1 VPQQGQRSGKT
12 QFNILWKMWLPV
24 AISHLSDKDWVCTRA
39 QMNNQLHP
47 PEIFDRRRRHALR
60 ARADGRSGDD
70 FLWHHIAQDMA
81 ERLSAVTRTFEHA
94 LIIGPIGRWQRQIL
108 PPNVPC
114 TLAPLRDKGA
124 ESDAPVALE
133 EDRLPFAPGSFDL
146 VISAGTLD
154 SVNDLPGALI
164 QIRRILRPDGLFL
177 GHMFGAGTLA
187 MLKAMLL
194 EADADRVT
202 PHIHPQIDLRS
213 AADLIVRAGFTLPVA
228 DQDTIAARYG
238 DWRSIVSDI
247 RDAGVG
253 NALSGPRNYLGKD
266 VAARL
271 EYAFAARADAQ
282 GKVTESFAH
291 IYLSG
296 WAPSENQPRPAK
308 RGSGQVS
315 LADILSKDQAG

>member
-1 VPQQGQRSGKT
+1 MH
-12 QFNILWKMWLPV
+12 NEL
-24 AISHLSDKDWVCTRA
+24 
-39 QMNNQLHP
+39 NP

-60 ARADGRSGDD
+60 ARAAGRSGDD
-70 FLWHHIAQDMA
+70 FLWHHIAQDLA
-81 ERLSAVTRTFEHA
+81 ERLSAVTRTFAHA
-94 LIIGPIGRWQRQIL
+94 LIIGPIGQWQTEIL
-108 PPNVPC
+108 PPNVAC
-114 TLAPLRDKGA
+114 TLAPLRDTGTGA
-124 ESDAPVALE
+124 GTAHDAPVALE
-133 EDRLPFAPGSFDL
+133 EDRLPFTPGSFDL

-164 QIRRILRPDGLFL
+164 QIRRLLRPDGLFL
-177 GHMFGAGTLA
+177 GHMFGAGTLGT
-187 MLKAMLL
+187 LKAMLL

-228 DQDTIAARYG
+228 DQDMSAVRYG

-247 RDAGVG
+247 RDAGLG
-253 NALSGPRNYLGKD
+253 NALAGPRSYLGKGI
-266 VAARL
+266 AARL
-271 EYAFAARADAQ
+271 DHAFASRADAQ
-282 GKVTESFAH
+282 GKVTEGFVH
-291 IYLSG
+291 ISLSG

>member
-1 VPQQGQRSGKT
+1 
-12 QFNILWKMWLPV
+12 
-24 AISHLSDKDWVCTRA
+24 
-39 QMNNQLHP
+39 MNNELNP

-60 ARADGRSGDD
+60 ARAAGREGDD
-70 FLWHHIAQDMA
+70 FLWHHIAQDMG

-94 LIIGPIGRWQRQIL
+94 LIIGPIGRWREEIL

-114 TLAPLRDKGA
+114 TLAPLSNA
-124 ESDAPVALE
+124 AAYTANDAPVALE
-133 EDRLPFAPGSFDL
+133 EDRLPFTPGSFDL

-164 QIRRILRPDGLFL
+164 QIRRLLRPDGLFL
-177 GHMFGAGTLA
+177 GHMFGAGTLG
-187 MLKAMLL
+187 MLKALLL

-202 PHIHPQIDLRS
+202 PHIHPQIVLRS

-228 DQDTIAARYG
+228 DQDMSAVRYG
-238 DWRSIVSDI
+238 DWRSIVSDV
-247 RDAGVG
+247 RDAGLG
-253 NALSGPRNYLGKD
+253 NALSGPRSYLGKD
-266 VAARL
+266 MALRL
-271 EYAFAARADAQ
+271 DHAFAARADTH
-282 GKVTESFAH
+282 GKVTEGFAH

-315 LADILSKDQAG
+315 LADILSKDKPG

>member
-1 VPQQGQRSGKT
+1 MH
-12 QFNILWKMWLPV
+12 NEL
-24 AISHLSDKDWVCTRA
+24 
-39 QMNNQLHP
+39 NP

-60 ARADGRSGDD
+60 ARAAGRSGDD
-70 FLWHHIAQDMA
+70 FLWHHIAQDLA
-81 ERLSAVTRTFEHA
+81 ERLSAVTRTFAHA
-94 LIIGPIGRWQRQIL
+94 LIIGPIGQWQKEIL

-114 TLAPLRDKGA
+114 TLSPLRDTGTGA
-124 ESDAPVALE
+124 GTAHDAPVALE
-133 EDRLPFAPGSFDL
+133 EDRLPFTPGSFDL

-164 QIRRILRPDGLFL
+164 QIRRLLRPDGLFL
-177 GHMFGAGTLA
+177 GHMFGAGTLGT
-187 MLKAMLL
+187 LKSMLL

-202 PHIHPQIDLRS
+202 AHIHPQIDLRS

-228 DQDTIAARYG
+228 DQDMSEVRYG
-238 DWRSIVSDI
+238 NWRSIVSDI
-247 RDAGVG
+247 RDAGLG
-253 NALSGPRNYLGKD
+253 NALAGPRNYLGKNI
-266 VAARL
+266 VARL
-271 EYAFAARADAQ
+271 DHAFASRADAQ
-282 GKVTESFAH
+282 GKVTEGFAH

>member
-1 VPQQGQRSGKT
+1 
-12 QFNILWKMWLPV
+12 
-24 AISHLSDKDWVCTRA
+24 
-39 QMNNQLHP
+39 MNNQLHP

-60 ARADGRSGDD
+60 GRADGRSGDD

-114 TLAPLRDKGA
+114 TLAPLRDEGA
-124 ESDAPVALE
+124 EAEVGAGSDAPVALE
-133 EDRLPFAPGSFDL
+133 EDRLPFTPGSFDL

-228 DQDTIAARYG
+228 DQDTSAVRYG

-253 NALSGPRNYLGKD
+253 NALAGPRNYLGKD

>member
-1 VPQQGQRSGKT
+1 
-12 QFNILWKMWLPV
+12 
-24 AISHLSDKDWVCTRA
+24 
-39 QMNNQLHP
+39 MNNQLNP

-60 ARADGRSGDD
+60 ARAAGRSKDD
-70 FLWHHIAQDMA
+70 FLWQHIAQDMA

-94 LIIGPIGRWQRQIL
+94 LIIGPIGRWQGQIL

-114 TLAPLRDKGA
+114 TLAPLRDVPA
-124 ESDAPVALE
+124 EGDAPVAVE
-133 EDRLPFAPGSFDL
+133 EDRLPFTPGSFDL

-154 SVNDLPGALI
+154 SVNDLPGALV

-177 GHMFGAGTLA
+177 GHMFGAGTLGA
-187 MLKAMLL
+187 LKAMLL

-228 DQDTIAARYG
+228 DQDTIAVRYG
-238 DWRSIVSDI
+238 DWRSMVSDI

-253 NALSGPRNYLGKD
+253 NALAGPRNYLGKD
-266 VAARL
+266 VATRL
-271 EYAFAARADAQ
+271 EHAFAARADAQ
-282 GKVTESFAH
+282 AKVTESFAH

-315 LADILSKDQAG
+315 LADILSKDPAG

>member
-1 VPQQGQRSGKT
+1 MH
-12 QFNILWKMWLPV
+12 NEL
-24 AISHLSDKDWVCTRA
+24 
-39 QMNNQLHP
+39 NP

-60 ARADGRSGDD
+60 ARAAGRSGDD

-81 ERLSAVTRTFEHA
+81 ERLSAVTRTFAHA
-94 LIIGPIGRWQRQIL
+94 LIIGPIGQWQTEIL

-114 TLAPLRDKGA
+114 TLAPLRDTGA
-124 ESDAPVALE
+124 GTAHDAPAALE
-133 EDRLPFAPGSFDL
+133 EDRLPFTTGSFDL

-164 QIRRILRPDGLFL
+164 QIRRLLRPDGLFL
-177 GHMFGAGTLA
+177 GHMFGAGTLGT
-187 MLKAMLL
+187 LKSMLL

-228 DQDTIAARYG
+228 DQDMSVVRYG

-247 RDAGVG
+247 RDAGLG
-253 NALSGPRNYLGKD
+253 NALAGPRNYLGKNI
-266 VAARL
+266 VARL
-271 EYAFAARADAQ
+271 DQAFASRADAQ
-282 GKVTESFAH
+282 GKVTEGFAQ

>member
-1 VPQQGQRSGKT
+1 MH
-12 QFNILWKMWLPV
+12 NEL
-24 AISHLSDKDWVCTRA
+24 
-39 QMNNQLHP
+39 NP

-60 ARADGRSGDD
+60 ARAAMRSGDM
-70 FLWHHIAQDMA
+70 FLWNHIVEDLA
-81 ERLSAVTRTFEHA
+81 ERLSAVTRPFEHA
-94 LIIGPIGRWQRQIL
+94 LIIGPIGRWRAQIL
-108 PPNVPC
+108 PPDVRR
-114 TLAPLRDKGA
+114 TLAPLSDA
-124 ESDAPVALE
+124 EAGGEAPVALE
-133 EDRLPFAPGSFDL
+133 EDRLPFTPGSFDL

-164 QIRRILRPDGLFL
+164 QIRRLLRPDGLFL
-177 GHMFGAGTLA
+177 GHMFGAGTLGTF
-187 MLKAMLL
+187 KAMLL
-194 EADADRVT
+194 AADADRVT

-228 DQDTIAARYG
+228 DQDMSVVRYG

-253 NALSGPRNYLGKD
+253 NALAGPRNYLGKD
-266 VAARL
+266 MAVRL
-271 EYAFAARADAQ
+271 DNAFAARADAQ
-282 GKVTESFAH
+282 GKVTEGFAH

-315 LADILSKDQAG
+315 LADILSKNQAG

>member
-1 VPQQGQRSGKT
+1 MH
-12 QFNILWKMWLPV
+12 NEL
-24 AISHLSDKDWVCTRA
+24 
-39 QMNNQLHP
+39 NP

-60 ARADGRSGDD
+60 ARAARRVGDD
-70 FLWHHIAQDMA
+70 FLWHYIAQDMA

-94 LIIGPIGRWQRQIL
+94 LIIGPIGRWQAEIL

-114 TLAPLRDKGA
+114 TLAPL
-124 ESDAPVALE
+124 SDADVEPAHEAPVALE
-133 EDRLPFAPGSFDL
+133 EDRLPFTPGSFDL

-164 QIRRILRPDGLFL
+164 QIRRLLRPDGLFL
-177 GHMFGAGTLA
+177 GHMFGAGTLGT
-187 MLKAMLL
+187 LKAMLL
-194 EADADRVT
+194 KADANRVT

-228 DQDTIAARYG
+228 DQDMSAVRYG

-247 RDAGVG
+247 RDAGLG
-253 NALSGPRNYLGKD
+253 NALAGPRNYLGKD
-266 VAARL
+266 MALRL
-271 EYAFAARADAQ
+271 DHAFAARADTH
-282 GKVTESFAH
+282 GKVTEGFAH

-315 LADILSKDQAG
+315 LADILSKDKPG

>member
-1 VPQQGQRSGKT
+1 
-12 QFNILWKMWLPV
+12 
-24 AISHLSDKDWVCTRA
+24 
-39 QMNNQLHP
+39 
-47 PEIFDRRRRHALR
+47 
-60 ARADGRSGDD
+60 
-70 FLWHHIAQDMA
+70 
-81 ERLSAVTRTFEHA
+81 
-94 LIIGPIGRWQRQIL
+94 
-108 PPNVPC
+108 
-114 TLAPLRDKGA
+114 
-124 ESDAPVALE
+124 LE
-133 EDRLPFAPGSFDL
+133 EDRLPFTPGSFDL

-154 SVNDLPGALI
+154 SVNDLPGSLI

-213 AADLIVRAGFTLPVA
+213 AADLIVRAGFSLPVA
-228 DQDTIAARYG
+228 DQDTTAVRYG

-247 RDAGVG
+247 RDAGIG
-253 NALSGPRNYLGKD
+253 NALAGPRNYLGKD
-266 VAARL
+266 IATRL
-271 EYAFAARADAQ
+271 EYAFAARADAKA
-282 GKVTESFAH
+282 KVTESFAH

>member
-1 VPQQGQRSGKT
+1 
-12 QFNILWKMWLPV
+12 
-24 AISHLSDKDWVCTRA
+24 
-39 QMNNQLHP
+39 MNNELHP

-60 ARADGRSGDD
+60 ARAAGRSGDD

-94 LIIGPIGRWQRQIL
+94 LMIGPIGRWQRQIL

-124 ESDAPVALE
+124 GAEVGAEGDAPVALE
-133 EDRLPFAPGSFDL
+133 EDRLPFTPGSFDL

-177 GHMFGAGTLA
+177 GHMFGAGTLGA
-187 MLKAMLL
+187 LKAMLL
-194 EADADRVT
+194 EADAERVT

-228 DQDTIAARYG
+228 DQDTTAVRYG

-253 NALSGPRNYLGKD
+253 NALAGPRNYLGKD

-315 LADILSKDQAG
+315 LADILSKEPAG

>member
-1 VPQQGQRSGKT
+1 
-12 QFNILWKMWLPV
+12 
-24 AISHLSDKDWVCTRA
+24 
-39 QMNNQLHP
+39 MNNELNP

-60 ARADGRSGDD
+60 ARGAGRSGDD
-70 FLWHHIAQDMA
+70 FLWHHIAQDMV

-94 LIIGPIGRWQRQIL
+94 LIIGPIGRWREEIL

-114 TLAPLRDKGA
+114 TLAPLSDA
-124 ESDAPVALE
+124 DVEPAHDAPVALE
-133 EDRLPFAPGSFDL
+133 EDRLPFTPGSFDL

-164 QIRRILRPDGLFL
+164 QIRRLLRPDGLFL
-177 GHMFGAGTLA
+177 GHMFGAGTLGT
-187 MLKAMLL
+187 LKAMLL

-228 DQDTIAARYG
+228 DQDMSAVRYG

-247 RDAGVG
+247 RDAGLG
-253 NALSGPRNYLGKD
+253 NALAGPRNYLGKD
-266 VAARL
+266 MALRL
-271 EYAFAARADAQ
+271 DHAFAARADTH
-282 GKVTESFAH
+282 GKVTEGFAH

-315 LADILSKDQAG
+315 LADILSKDKPG